1 MKKVEEY
8 VREIELMMPDIV
20 DKLSNEEIAS
30 AIRIS
35 YDAVLNRLYPFDL
48 TKTEI
53 PERYISAMLQIA
65 VVLINKKGV
74 EGQTSHKEGSVSQ
87 TFESSDIPDS
97 MLKRLPTFAATT
109 IKR

>member
-1 MKKVEEY
+1 MNMDKYVEK
-8 VREIELMMPDIV
+8 IQLMMPDIEGKISE
-20 DKLSNEEIAS
+20 DEITE

-53 PERYISAMLQIA
+53 PGRYESAMLQIA
-65 VVLINKKGV
+65 VVLLNKKGI
-74 EGQTSHKEGSVSQ
+74 EGETSHKEGSVSQ
-87 TFESSDIPDS
+87 TFEGADIPQS
-97 MLKRLPTFAATT
+97 MLRRIPTFAAAT